1 MNLSPEDAELF
12 YKLMWP
18 LQFYVNQQL
27 NILPRVSS
35 PDKYRDKLTLKEKR
49 QVREALYENPQLI
62 DAFATENPYGFS
74 DEELDIVRS
83 WKHFVAG
90 DFFIERF
97 LKKAAYFITARGK
110 PRVYAVLGIMDSI
123 QEIFYWTRPPIMVN
137 TVLLPFKGRIIY
149 DGILIPYNMFF
160 GGGIRGELKEIYLT
174 AKQNGRIIESL
185 EPSAQEFGGSRR
197 KGPEKDWGPEVK
209 AILKAANKLKGEGVP
224 IQSEAFSLLRASARM
239 TQAAASSPED
249 IEALWKEYKKVLRAM
264 RKLERALHRA
274 EM

>member
-1 MNLSPEDAELF
+1 M
-12 YKLMWP
+12 
-18 LQFYVNQQL
+18 
-27 NILPRVSS
+27 
-35 PDKYRDKLTLKEKR
+35 RD
-49 QVREALYENPQLI
+49 ALYENPQLI
-62 DAFATENPYGFS
+62 DAFAAENPFGFS

-123 QEIFYWTRPPIMVN
+123 QEIFYWARSPIMVN

-160 GGGIRGELKEIYLT
+160 GGGIRAELKEIYLA

-185 EPSAQEFGGSRR
+185 GPDASGSRR
-197 KGPEKDWGPEVK
+197 KGPEKDWCPEVK
-209 AILKAANKLKGEGVP
+209 AIIKAANKLKGEGVP
-224 IQSEAFSLLRASARM
+224 IQSESFSLLRASARM
-239 TQAAASSPED
+239 AQAAVSSPED
-249 IEALWKEYKKVLRAM
+249 IEALRKEYKKVLRAM
-264 RKLERALHRA
+264 RKLERALDRA

>member
-1 MNLSPEDAELF
+1 MNLTPEDAELF

-35 PDKYRDKLTLKEKR
+35 LDKYRDKLTLKEKR
-49 QVREALYENPQLI
+49 QVRDALYENPQLI
-62 DAFATENPYGFS
+62 DAFATENPFDFS

-97 LKKAAYFITARGK
+97 LKKAAYFIAARGK
-110 PRVYAVLGIMDSI
+110 PRVYAVLGLMDSI

-160 GGGIRGELKEIYLT
+160 GGGIREELKEIYLT

-185 EPSAQEFGGSRR
+185 EPSAQQFGGSRR
-197 KGPEKDWGPEVK
+197 RGPEKDWGPEVK
-209 AILKAANKLKGEGVP
+209 AIIKAANKLKGEGVP

-239 TQAAASSPED
+239 TQAAVSSPED